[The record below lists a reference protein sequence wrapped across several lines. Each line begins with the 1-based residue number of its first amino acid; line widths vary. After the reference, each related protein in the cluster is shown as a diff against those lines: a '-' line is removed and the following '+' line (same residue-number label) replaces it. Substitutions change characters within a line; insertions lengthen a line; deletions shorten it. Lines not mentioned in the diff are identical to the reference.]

1 MVEYPHRDIK
11 TTFWEIAGNTLAQH
25 GGPQQRIFSPLR
37 TAVHRFAFILLICSA
52 FGLMLLGKAD
62 TVLIER
68 IRAASA
74 DLVSPVMNIVSRPAA
89 SINEITDQVYN
100 LAHLYEENERLRRE
114 NHQLLAWQQAARN
127 LSHENARLRDLARYT
142 APPVLHL
149 VTSRVIADMGGA
161 YAHSV
166 MISAGSRDGVSK
178 GQAVIS
184 DEGLVG
190 RVAEAG
196 YQASRVLLITD
207 INSRVPVIVENS
219 RDRAFL
225 SGDNTNRPLLTFL
238 TADATVAPGDRILTS
253 GHGGAFPPGI
263 PIGVVSSVSENSVR
277 VAPLFRRHQL
287 EYLRVADYGLQGILS
302 DQRIRESQAPV
313 NTNDTQLAPDIPTGV
328 GVVPSAPADVD
339 THAKPQMPAGE
350 LP

>member
-1 MVEYPHRDIK
+1 M
-11 TTFWEIAGNTLAQH
+11 AQH

-37 TAVHRFAFILLICSA
+37 TALHRFAFILLIFSA

-74 DLVSPVMNIVSRPAA
+74 DLVSPIMSIVSRPAA
-89 SINEITDQVYN
+89 SIDEFTDKLYN

-114 NHQLLAWQQAARN
+114 NQQLLAWQQAARN
-127 LSHENARLRDLARYT
+127 LSHENNRLRELAHYT
-142 APPVLHL
+142 TPPSLNL

-161 YAHSV
+161 YAHSL
-166 MISAGSRDGVSK
+166 MISAGSRDGVIK
-178 GQAVIS
+178 GQAVIA

-190 RVAEAG
+190 RIAEAG

-219 RDRAFL
+219 RDRAFV

-238 TADATVAPGDRILTS
+238 TADASVAPGDRILTS

-263 PIGVVSSVSENSVR
+263 PVGIVSSVSENAVR
-277 VAPLFRRHQL
+277 IAPLFHRHQL
-287 EYLRVADYGLQGILS
+287 EYLRVANYGLHGILS
-302 DQRIRESQAPV
+302 EQRIRQSLSPKNPAA
-313 NTNDTQLAPDIPTGV
+313 TNLAPEIPAGV
-328 GVVPSAPADVD
+328 GVVPDDSEI
-339 THAKPQMPAGE
+339 QAGQANTSE
-350 LP
+350 QTQEGDRP

>member
-1 MVEYPHRDIK
+1 M
-11 TTFWEIAGNTLAQH
+11 AQH

-37 TAVHRFAFILLICSA
+37 TALHRFAFILLIVSA

-74 DLVSPVMNIVSRPAA
+74 DLVSPIMNVVSRPAA
-89 SINEITDQVYN
+89 SINELTEQATN
-100 LAHLYEENERLRRE
+100 LFNLYEQNERLRRE
-114 NHQLLAWQQAARN
+114 NRELLAWQQVARN
-127 LSHENARLRDLARYT
+127 LSHENARLRDLAGYT
-142 APPVLHL
+142 SPPPLRL
-149 VTSRVIADMGGA
+149 VTTRVIADMGGA
-161 YAHSV
+161 YAHSLMV
-166 MISAGSRDGVSK
+166 SAGSRDGVSK
-178 GQAVIS
+178 GQAVMS

-225 SGDNTNRPLLTFL
+225 SGDNTDRPLLTFL
-238 TADATVAPGDRILTS
+238 TADAAVAPGDRILTS

-263 PIGVVSSVSENSVR
+263 PVGVVSSVSENAVR

-302 DQRIRESQAPV
+302 DQAIRRNEMQSDGVIPKGV
-313 NTNDTQLAPDIPTGV
+313 GIVPNDGNDTATDMPTANPAQPSDQLP
-328 GVVPSAPADVD
+328 
-339 THAKPQMPAGE
+339 
-350 LP
+350 

>member
-1 MVEYPHRDIK
+1 M
-11 TTFWEIAGNTLAQH
+11 AQH

-37 TAVHRFAFILLICSA
+37 TALHRFAFILLILSA

-74 DLVSPVMNIVSRPAA
+74 DLVSPVMNVISRPAA
-89 SINEITDQVYN
+89 SINELTDKIYN

-114 NHQLLAWQQAARN
+114 NQQLLAWQQAARN
-127 LSHENARLRDLARYT
+127 LSHENARLRDLASYT
-142 APPVLHL
+142 SPPALHL

-166 MISAGSRDGVSK
+166 MISAGSRDGVAK

-184 DEGLVG
+184 DEGLIG

-207 INSRVPVIVENS
+207 INSRVPVVVENS

-238 TADATVAPGDRILTS
+238 TADAAVAPGDRILTS

-263 PIGVVSSVSENSVR
+263 PIGVVSSVSENAVR
-277 VAPLFRRHQL
+277 VAPMFRRHQL
-287 EYLRVADYGLQGILS
+287 EYLRVADYGLEGILS
-302 DQRIRESQAPV
+302 DDRIRQSQPS
-313 NTNDTQLAPDIPTGV
+313 NDTNITEVSPDLPDGVGIVPAGPTGND
-328 GVVPSAPADVD
+328 GTSPSTNA
-339 THAKPQMPAGE
+339 AGE
-350 LP
+350 AQ

>member
-1 MVEYPHRDIK
+1 
-11 TTFWEIAGNTLAQH
+11 
-25 GGPQQRIFSPLR
+25 
-37 TAVHRFAFILLICSA
+37 
-52 FGLMLLGKAD
+52 MLLGKAD

-89 SINEITDQVYN
+89 SINELTDKIYN

-114 NHQLLAWQQAARN
+114 NQQLLAWQQAARN
-127 LSHENARLRDLARYT
+127 LSHENARLRDLASYT
-142 APPVLHL
+142 SPPALHL

-161 YAHSV
+161 YAHSL
-166 MISAGSRDGVSK
+166 MISAGSRDGVAK

-184 DEGLVG
+184 DEGLIG

-207 INSRVPVIVENS
+207 INSRVPVVIENS

-238 TADATVAPGDRILTS
+238 TADAAVAPGDRILTS

-263 PIGVVSSVSENSVR
+263 PIGIVSSVSENAVR
-277 VAPLFRRHQL
+277 VAPMFRRHQL

-302 DQRIRESQAPV
+302 NERIRQSHPA
-313 NTNDTQLAPDIPTGV
+313 NTENTTELSPELPDGV
-328 GVVPSAPADVD
+328 GIVPASPADGGNETV
-339 THAKPQMPAGE
+339 TPGAAGE
-350 LP
+350 AQ

>member
-1 MVEYPHRDIK
+1 M
-11 TTFWEIAGNTLAQH
+11 AQH

-37 TAVHRFAFILLICSA
+37 TALHRFAFILLIFSA

-74 DLVSPVMNIVSRPAA
+74 DLVSPVMNIISRPAA
-89 SINEITDQVYN
+89 SINELTDKIYN
-100 LAHLYEENERLRRE
+100 IAHLYEENERLRRE
-114 NHQLLAWQQAARN
+114 NQQLLAWQQAARN
-127 LSHENARLRDLARYT
+127 LSHENERLRELADYT
-142 APPVLHL
+142 SPPALHL

-184 DEGLVG
+184 DEGLIG

-238 TADATVAPGDRILTS
+238 TADAAVAPGDRILTS
-253 GHGGAFPPGI
+253 GHGGAFPSGI
-263 PIGVVSSVSENSVR
+263 PVGIVSSVSENAVR
-277 VAPLFRRHQL
+277 VAPMFRRHQL

-302 DQRIRESQAPV
+302 NERIRQSHPANTENTTELSPV
-313 NTNDTQLAPDIPTGV
+313 LPDGVGIVPASPADGEDEMTAPD
-328 GVVPSAPADVD
+328 A
-339 THAKPQMPAGE
+339 AGDAQ
-350 LP
+350 

>member
-1 MVEYPHRDIK
+1 M
-11 TTFWEIAGNTLAQH
+11 AQH

-37 TAVHRFAFILLICSA
+37 TALHRFAFILLILSA

-89 SINEITDQVYN
+89 SINEITDKIYN
-100 LAHLYEENERLRRE
+100 LANLYEENERLRRE
-114 NHQLLAWQQAARN
+114 NQQLLAWQQAARN
-127 LSHENARLRDLARYT
+127 LSYENERLRDLASYT
-142 APPVLHL
+142 SPPALNL

-161 YAHSV
+161 YAHNV

-178 GQAVIS
+178 GQAVLS

-207 INSRVPVIVENS
+207 INSRVPVVIESS

-238 TADATVAPGDRILTS
+238 TADASVAPGDRVLTS
-253 GHGGAFPPGI
+253 GDGGAFPSGI
-263 PIGVVSSVSENSVR
+263 PIGIVSSVSENAVR
-277 VAPLFRRHQL
+277 VSPMFRRHQL
-287 EYLRVADYGLQGILS
+287 EYLRVANYGLHGILS
-302 DQRIRESQAPV
+302 ETRIRQSRPADNANSTGLSPEIPV
-313 NTNDTQLAPDIPTGV
+313 GV
-328 GVVPSAPADVD
+328 GIVPVE
-339 THAKPQMPAGE
+339 PAGNAQ
-350 LP
+350 

>member
-1 MVEYPHRDIK
+1 V
-11 TTFWEIAGNTLAQH
+11 AQH

-37 TAVHRFAFILLICSA
+37 TALHRFAFILLIVSA

-74 DLVSPVMNIVSRPAA
+74 DLVSPIMNVVSRPAA
-89 SINEITDQVYN
+89 SINELTEQATN
-100 LAHLYEENERLRRE
+100 LFNLYEQNERLRRE
-114 NHQLLAWQQAARN
+114 NRELLAWQQVARN
-127 LSHENARLRDLARYT
+127 LSHENARLRDLAGYT
-142 APPVLHL
+142 SPPPLRL
-149 VTSRVIADMGGA
+149 VTTRVIADMGGA
-161 YAHSV
+161 YAHSLMV
-166 MISAGSRDGVSK
+166 SAGSRDGVSK
-178 GQAVIS
+178 GQAVMS

-225 SGDNTNRPLLTFL
+225 SGDNTDRPLLTFL
-238 TADATVAPGDRILTS
+238 TADAAVAPGDRILTS

-263 PIGVVSSVSENSVR
+263 PVGVVSSVSENAVR

-302 DQRIRESQAPV
+302 DQAIRRNEMQSDGVIPNGV
-313 NTNDTQLAPDIPTGV
+313 GIVPNDGNDTATDMPTANPAQPSDQLP
-328 GVVPSAPADVD
+328 
-339 THAKPQMPAGE
+339 
-350 LP
+350 

>member
-1 MVEYPHRDIK
+1 M
-11 TTFWEIAGNTLAQH
+11 AQH

-37 TAVHRFAFILLICSA
+37 TALHRFAFILLIFSA

-74 DLVSPVMNIVSRPAA
+74 DLVSPVMNIISRPAA
-89 SINEITDQVYN
+89 SINELTDKIYN
-100 LAHLYEENERLRRE
+100 IAHLYEENERMRRE
-114 NHQLLAWQQAARN
+114 NQQLLAWQQAARN
-127 LSHENARLRDLARYT
+127 LSHENERLRELADYT
-142 APPVLHL
+142 SPPALHL

-184 DEGLVG
+184 DEGLIG

-238 TADATVAPGDRILTS
+238 TADAAVAPGDRILTS
-253 GHGGAFPPGI
+253 GHGGAFPSGI
-263 PIGVVSSVSENSVR
+263 PVGIVSSVSENAVR
-277 VAPLFRRHQL
+277 VAPMFRRHQL

-302 DQRIRESQAPV
+302 NERIRQSHPANTENTTELSPV
-313 NTNDTQLAPDIPTGV
+313 LPDGVGIVPASPADGEDEMTAPD
-328 GVVPSAPADVD
+328 A
-339 THAKPQMPAGE
+339 AGDAQ
-350 LP
+350 

>member
-1 MVEYPHRDIK
+1 M
-11 TTFWEIAGNTLAQH
+11 AQH

-37 TAVHRFAFILLICSA
+37 TALHRFAFILLIFSA

-89 SINEITDQVYN
+89 SINELTDKIYN

-114 NHQLLAWQQAARN
+114 NQQLLAWQQAARN
-127 LSHENARLRDLARYT
+127 LSHENARLRDLASYT
-142 APPVLHL
+142 SPPALHL

-166 MISAGSRDGVSK
+166 MISAGSRDGVAK

-184 DEGLVG
+184 DEGLIG

-207 INSRVPVIVENS
+207 INSRVPVVVENS

-238 TADATVAPGDRILTS
+238 TADAAVAPGDRILTS

-263 PIGVVSSVSENSVR
+263 PIGVVSSVSENAVR
-277 VAPLFRRHQL
+277 VAPMFRRHQL

-302 DQRIRESQAPV
+302 DDRIRQSQPS
-313 NTNDTQLAPDIPTGV
+313 NDTNITEVSPDLPDGVGIVPAGPTGND
-328 GVVPSAPADVD
+328 GTSPSTNA
-339 THAKPQMPAGE
+339 AGE
-350 LP
+350 AQ

>member
-1 MVEYPHRDIK
+1 M
-11 TTFWEIAGNTLAQH
+11 AQH

-37 TAVHRFAFILLICSA
+37 TALHRFAFILLIVSA

-74 DLVSPVMNIVSRPAA
+74 DLVSPIMNVVSRPAA
-89 SINEITDQVYN
+89 SINELTEQATN
-100 LAHLYEENERLRRE
+100 LFNLYEQNERLRRE
-114 NHQLLAWQQAARN
+114 NRELLAWQQVARN
-127 LSHENARLRDLARYT
+127 LSHENARLRDLAGYT
-142 APPVLHL
+142 SPPPLRL
-149 VTSRVIADMGGA
+149 VTTRVIADMGGA
-161 YAHSV
+161 YAHSLMV
-166 MISAGSRDGVSK
+166 SAGSRDGVSK
-178 GQAVIS
+178 GQAVMS

-225 SGDNTNRPLLTFL
+225 SGDNTDRPLLTFL
-238 TADATVAPGDRILTS
+238 TADAAVAPGDRILTS

-263 PIGVVSSVSENSVR
+263 PVGVVSSVSENAVR

-302 DQRIRESQAPV
+302 DQAIRRNEMQSDGVILNGVGIVP
-313 NTNDTQLAPDIPTGV
+313 NDGNDTATDMPTANPAQPSDQLP
-328 GVVPSAPADVD
+328 
-339 THAKPQMPAGE
+339 
-350 LP
+350 

>member
-1 MVEYPHRDIK
+1 M
-11 TTFWEIAGNTLAQH
+11 AQH

-37 TAVHRFAFILLICSA
+37 TALHRFAFILLILSA

-74 DLVSPVMNIVSRPAA
+74 DLVSPVMNVISRPAA
-89 SINEITDQVYN
+89 SINELTDKIYN

-114 NHQLLAWQQAARN
+114 NQQLLAWQQAARN
-127 LSHENARLRDLARYT
+127 LSHENARLRDLASYT
-142 APPVLHL
+142 SPPALHL

-166 MISAGSRDGVSK
+166 MISAGSRDGVAK

-184 DEGLVG
+184 DEGLIG

-207 INSRVPVIVENS
+207 INSRVPVVVENS

-238 TADATVAPGDRILTS
+238 TADAAVAPGDRILTS

-263 PIGVVSSVSENSVR
+263 PIGVVSSVSENAVR
-277 VAPLFRRHQL
+277 VAPMFRRHQL

-302 DQRIRESQAPV
+302 EDRIRQRQPS
-313 NTNDTQLAPDIPTGV
+313 NDANITEVSPDLPDGVGIVPAGPTGND
-328 GVVPSAPADVD
+328 GTSPSTNA
-339 THAKPQMPAGE
+339 AGE
-350 LP
+350 AQ

>member
-1 MVEYPHRDIK
+1 M
-11 TTFWEIAGNTLAQH
+11 AQH

-37 TAVHRFAFILLICSA
+37 TALHRFAFILLIFTA

-74 DLVSPVMNIVSRPAA
+74 DLVSPVMNVISRPAA
-89 SINEITDQVYN
+89 SINELTDKIYN

-114 NHQLLAWQQAARN
+114 NQQLLAWQQAARN
-127 LSHENARLRDLARYT
+127 LSHENVRLRELARYT
-142 APPVLHL
+142 NPPALHL

-166 MISAGSRDGVSK
+166 MISAGSRDGVAK

-238 TADATVAPGDRILTS
+238 TADAAVAPGDRILTS

-263 PIGVVSSVSENSVR
+263 PIGVVSSVSENAVR

-302 DQRIRESQAPV
+302 EKRIRESQSPV
-313 NTNDTQLAPDIPTGV
+313 NHNDTQLSPDIPMGV
-328 GVVPSAPADVD
+328 GVVPENPAPENAPA
-339 THAKPQMPAGE
+339 TSNAPSNGATP
-350 LP
+350 

>member
-1 MVEYPHRDIK
+1 
-11 TTFWEIAGNTLAQH
+11 LAQH

-37 TAVHRFAFILLICSA
+37 TALHRFAFILLILSA

-89 SINEITDQVYN
+89 SINELTDKIYN

-114 NHQLLAWQQAARN
+114 NQQLLAWQQAARN
-127 LSHENARLRDLARYT
+127 LSHENARLRDLATYT
-142 APPVLHL
+142 SPPALNL

-166 MISAGSRDGVSK
+166 MISAGSRDGVTK

-184 DEGLVG
+184 DEGLIG

-207 INSRVPVIVENS
+207 INSRVPFVVENS

-238 TADATVAPGDRILTS
+238 TADAAVAPGDRILTS

-263 PIGVVSSVSENSVR
+263 PIGIVSSVSENAVR

-302 DQRIRESQAPV
+302 EERIRQSHPSKDE
-313 NTNDTQLAPDIPTGV
+313 NTTELSPDIPDGV
-328 GVVPSAPADVD
+328 GIVPTAPD
-339 THAKPQMPAGE
+339 TAGE
-350 LP
+350 AQ

>member
-1 MVEYPHRDIK
+1 M
-11 TTFWEIAGNTLAQH
+11 AQH

-37 TAVHRFAFILLICSA
+37 TALHRFAFILLIFSA

-89 SINEITDQVYN
+89 SINELTDKIYN

-114 NHQLLAWQQAARN
+114 NQHLLAWQQAARN
-127 LSHENARLRDLARYT
+127 LSHENARLRDLAGYT
-142 APPVLHL
+142 SPPALHL

-207 INSRVPVIVENS
+207 INSRVPVVVENS

-238 TADATVAPGDRILTS
+238 TADAAVAPGDRILTS

-263 PIGVVSSVSENSVR
+263 PIGVVSSVSENAVR
-277 VAPLFRRHQL
+277 VAPMFRRHQL
-287 EYLRVADYGLQGILS
+287 EYLRVADYGLHGILS
-302 DQRIRESQAPV
+302 NERIQQSQSANNE
-313 NTNDTQLAPDIPTGV
+313 NTVDVSPDIPDGV
-328 GVVPSAPADVD
+328 GIVPATPD
-339 THAKPQMPAGE
+339 PAGE
-350 LP
+350 AQ

>member
-1 MVEYPHRDIK
+1 MGYSI
-11 TTFWEIAGNTLAQH
+11 TFLEMRGILLAQH

-37 TAVHRFAFILLICSA
+37 TALHRFAFILLIFSA

-74 DLVSPVMNIVSRPAA
+74 DLVSPVMNIVSRPAS
-89 SINEITDQVYN
+89 SINELTEKAYN

-114 NHQLLAWQQAARN
+114 NQQLLAWQQAARN
-127 LSHENARLRDLARYT
+127 LSHENTRLRDLAHYT
-142 APPVLHL
+142 TPPSLHL

-161 YAHSV
+161 YAHSL
-166 MISAGSRDGVSK
+166 MISAGSRDGVIK
-178 GQAVIS
+178 GQAVIA

-190 RVAEAG
+190 RIAEAG

-219 RDRAFL
+219 RDRAFV
-225 SGDNTNRPLLTFL
+225 SGDNTTRPLLTFL

-263 PIGVVSSVSENSVR
+263 PVGVVSSVSENAVR
-277 VAPLFRRHQL
+277 IAPLFRRHQL
-287 EYLRVADYGLQGILS
+287 EYLRVANYGLHGILS
-302 DQRIRESQAPV
+302 EQRIRQSQAPS
-313 NTNDTQLAPDIPTGV
+313 NTDATNLAPDIPAGV
-328 GVVPSAPADVD
+328 GVVPKESEIDAHKPMFKPPAPEGDR
-339 THAKPQMPAGE
+339 P
-350 LP
+350 

>member
-1 MVEYPHRDIK
+1 M
-11 TTFWEIAGNTLAQH
+11 AQH

-37 TAVHRFAFILLICSA
+37 TALHRFAFILLIVSA

-62 TVLIER
+62 TILIER

-74 DLVSPVMNIVSRPAA
+74 DLVSPIMNVVSRPAA
-89 SINEITDQVYN
+89 SINELTEQATNIFN
-100 LAHLYEENERLRRE
+100 LYEQNERLRRE
-114 NHQLLAWQQAARN
+114 NRELLAWQQVARN
-127 LSHENARLRDLARYT
+127 LVHENARLRDLADYT
-142 APPVLHL
+142 SPPPLRL
-149 VTSRVIADMGGA
+149 VTTRVIADMGGA
-161 YAHSV
+161 YAHSLMV
-166 MISAGSRDGVSK
+166 SSGSRDGVSK
-178 GQAVIS
+178 GQAVMS

-190 RVAEAG
+190 RIAEAG

-225 SGDNTNRPLLTFL
+225 SGDNTDRPLLTFL

-263 PIGVVSSVSENSVR
+263 PVGVVSSVSENSVR

-287 EYLRVADYGLQGILS
+287 EYLRVADYGLQGILT
-302 DQRIRESQAPV
+302 DQAIHRSQPQIDGV
-313 NTNDTQLAPDIPTGV
+313 IPNGV
-328 GVVPSAPADVD
+328 GIVPRDSFAP
-339 THAKPQMPAGE
+339 TQQSGPAAPSSTASPPPSPE
-350 LP
+350 QLP

>member
-1 MVEYPHRDIK
+1 M
-11 TTFWEIAGNTLAQH
+11 AQH

-37 TAVHRFAFILLICSA
+37 TALHRFAFILLIVSA

-74 DLVSPVMNIVSRPAA
+74 DLVSPIMNVVSRPAA
-89 SINEITDQVYN
+89 SINELTEQATNIFN
-100 LAHLYEENERLRRE
+100 LYEQNERLRRE
-114 NHQLLAWQQAARN
+114 NRELLAWQQVARN
-127 LSHENARLRDLARYT
+127 LAHENARLRDLADYT
-142 APPVLHL
+142 SPPPLRL
-149 VTSRVIADMGGA
+149 VTTRVIADMGGA
-161 YAHSV
+161 YAHSLMV
-166 MISAGSRDGVSK
+166 SAGSRDGVIK
-178 GQAVIS
+178 GQAVMS

-225 SGDNTNRPLLTFL
+225 SGDNTDRPLLTFL
-238 TADATVAPGDRILTS
+238 TADAAVAPGDRILTS

-263 PIGVVSSVSENSVR
+263 PVGVVSSVSENAVR

-302 DQRIRESQAPV
+302 DQAMRRDQQ
-313 NTNDTQLAPDIPTGV
+313 NDGVIPNGV
-328 GVVPSAPADVD
+328 GIVPNDGNDAAENMPTVSPAQPTDR
-339 THAKPQMPAGE
+339 

>member
-1 MVEYPHRDIK
+1 M
-11 TTFWEIAGNTLAQH
+11 AQH

-37 TAVHRFAFILLICSA
+37 TALHRFAFILLIFSA

-62 TVLIER
+62 TILIER

-89 SINEITDQVYN
+89 SINELTDKIYN

-114 NHQLLAWQQAARN
+114 NKQLLAWQQAARN
-127 LSHENARLRDLARYT
+127 LSHENARLRDLASYT
-142 APPVLHL
+142 SPPTVHL
-149 VTSRVIADMGGA
+149 VTSRVIADMGGP
-161 YAHSV
+161 YAHNV

-178 GQAVIS
+178 GQAVLS

-190 RVAEAG
+190 RIAEAG

-207 INSRVPVIVENS
+207 INSRVPVMIENS

-238 TADATVAPGDRILTS
+238 TADASVAPGDRILTS

-263 PIGVVSSVSENSVR
+263 PIGVVSSVSENAVR
-277 VAPLFRRHQL
+277 VAPMFRRHQL
-287 EYLRVADYGLQGILS
+287 EYLRVADYGLNGILS
-302 DQRIRESQAPV
+302 DERIRHAHPPEADNIVAPS
-313 NTNDTQLAPDIPTGV
+313 PDIPEGV
-328 GVVPSAPADVD
+328 GIVPPAPAS
-339 THAKPQMPAGE
+339 AGE
-350 LP
+350 AQ

>member
-1 MVEYPHRDIK
+1 M
-11 TTFWEIAGNTLAQH
+11 AQH

-37 TAVHRFAFILLICSA
+37 TALHRFAFILLILSA

-74 DLVSPVMNIVSRPAA
+74 DLVSPVMNVISRPAA
-89 SINEITDQVYN
+89 SINELTDKIYN

-114 NHQLLAWQQAARN
+114 NQQLLAWQQAARN
-127 LSHENARLRDLARYT
+127 LSHENARLRDLASYT
-142 APPVLHL
+142 SPPALHL

-166 MISAGSRDGVSK
+166 MISAGSRDGVAK

-184 DEGLVG
+184 DEGLIG

-207 INSRVPVIVENS
+207 INSRVPVVVENS

-238 TADATVAPGDRILTS
+238 TADAAVAPGDRILTS

-263 PIGVVSSVSENSVR
+263 PIGVVSSVSENAVR
-277 VAPLFRRHQL
+277 VAPMFRRHQL

-302 DQRIRESQAPV
+302 DDRIRQSQPS
-313 NTNDTQLAPDIPTGV
+313 NDTNITEVSPDLPDGVGIVPAGPTGND
-328 GVVPSAPADVD
+328 GTSPSTNA
-339 THAKPQMPAGE
+339 AGE
-350 LP
+350 AQ

>member
-1 MVEYPHRDIK
+1 
-11 TTFWEIAGNTLAQH
+11 
-25 GGPQQRIFSPLR
+25 
-37 TAVHRFAFILLICSA
+37 
-52 FGLMLLGKAD
+52 MLLGKAD

-74 DLVSPVMNIVSRPAA
+74 DLVSPVMNVISRPAA
-89 SINEITDQVYN
+89 SINELTDKIYN

-114 NHQLLAWQQAARN
+114 NQQLLAWQQAARN
-127 LSHENARLRDLARYT
+127 LSHENARLRDLASYT
-142 APPVLHL
+142 SPPALHL

-166 MISAGSRDGVSK
+166 MISAGSRDGVAK

-184 DEGLVG
+184 DEGLIG

-207 INSRVPVIVENS
+207 INSRVPVVVENS

-238 TADATVAPGDRILTS
+238 TADAAVAPGDRILTS

-263 PIGVVSSVSENSVR
+263 PIGVVSSVSENAVR
-277 VAPLFRRHQL
+277 VAPMFRRHQL

-302 DQRIRESQAPV
+302 EDRIRQSQPS
-313 NTNDTQLAPDIPTGV
+313 NDANITEVSPDLPDGVGIVPAGPTGNDSTS
-328 GVVPSAPADVD
+328 PSTNA
-339 THAKPQMPAGE
+339 AGE
-350 LP
+350 AQ

>member
-1 MVEYPHRDIK
+1 
-11 TTFWEIAGNTLAQH
+11 LAQH

-37 TAVHRFAFILLICSA
+37 TALHRFAFILLILSA

-74 DLVSPVMNIVSRPAA
+74 DLVSPVMNVISRPAA
-89 SINEITDQVYN
+89 SINELTDKIYN
-100 LAHLYEENERLRRE
+100 LAHLYDENERLRRE
-114 NHQLLAWQQAARN
+114 NQQLLAWQQAARN
-127 LSHENARLRDLARYT
+127 LSHENARLRDLASYT
-142 APPVLHL
+142 SPPALHL
-149 VTSRVIADMGGA
+149 VTARVIADMGGA

-166 MISAGSRDGVSK
+166 MISAGSRDGVAK

-184 DEGLVG
+184 DEGLIG

-207 INSRVPVIVENS
+207 INSRVPVVVENS

-238 TADATVAPGDRILTS
+238 TADAAVAPGDRILTS

-263 PIGVVSSVSENSVR
+263 PIGVVSSVSENAVR
-277 VAPLFRRHQL
+277 VAPMFRRHQL

-302 DQRIRESQAPV
+302 DDRIRQSHPA
-313 NTNDTQLAPDIPTGV
+313 NDEKTMELSPDIPEGV
-328 GVVPSAPADVD
+328 GIVPARPTGNDGTSPSTSA
-339 THAKPQMPAGE
+339 AGE
-350 LP
+350 PQ

>member
-1 MVEYPHRDIK
+1 
-11 TTFWEIAGNTLAQH
+11 LAQH

-37 TAVHRFAFILLICSA
+37 TALHRFAFILLILSA

-74 DLVSPVMNIVSRPAA
+74 DLVSPVMNIISRPAA
-89 SINEITDQVYN
+89 SINELTDKIYN

-114 NHQLLAWQQAARN
+114 NQQLLAWQQAARN
-127 LSHENARLRDLARYT
+127 LSHENARLRDLASYT
-142 APPVLHL
+142 SPPALHL

-166 MISAGSRDGVSK
+166 MISAGSRDGVAK

-184 DEGLVG
+184 DEGLIG

-207 INSRVPVIVENS
+207 INSRVPVVVENS

-263 PIGVVSSVSENSVR
+263 PIGVVSSVSENAVR
-277 VAPLFRRHQL
+277 VAPMFRRYQL
-287 EYLRVADYGLQGILS
+287 EYLRVADYGLKGILS
-302 DQRIRESQAPV
+302 EDRIRQSQPS
-313 NTNDTQLAPDIPTGV
+313 NDANITEVSPDLPDGV
-328 GVVPSAPADVD
+328 GIV
-339 THAKPQMPAGE
+339 PAGQTGNE
-350 LP
+350 GISPSTSAAGEAQ

>member
-1 MVEYPHRDIK
+1 
-11 TTFWEIAGNTLAQH
+11 LAQH

-37 TAVHRFAFILLICSA
+37 TALHRFAFILLILSA

-74 DLVSPVMNIVSRPAA
+74 DLVSPVMNVISRPAA
-89 SINEITDQVYN
+89 SINELTDKIYN

-114 NHQLLAWQQAARN
+114 NQQLLAWQQAARN
-127 LSHENARLRDLARYT
+127 LSHENARLRDLASYT
-142 APPVLHL
+142 SPPALHL

-166 MISAGSRDGVSK
+166 MISAGSRDGVAK

-184 DEGLVG
+184 DEGLIG

-207 INSRVPVIVENS
+207 INSRVPVVVENS

-238 TADATVAPGDRILTS
+238 TADAAVAPGDRILTS

-263 PIGVVSSVSENSVR
+263 PIGVVSSVSENAVR
-277 VAPLFRRHQL
+277 VAPMFRRHQL

-302 DQRIRESQAPV
+302 EDRIRQSQPS
-313 NTNDTQLAPDIPTGV
+313 NDENITEVSPDLPDGVGIVPAGPTGND
-328 GVVPSAPADVD
+328 GTSPSTNA
-339 THAKPQMPAGE
+339 AGE
-350 LP
+350 AQ

>member
-1 MVEYPHRDIK
+1 
-11 TTFWEIAGNTLAQH
+11 
-25 GGPQQRIFSPLR
+25 
-37 TAVHRFAFILLICSA
+37 
-52 FGLMLLGKAD
+52 MLLGKAD

-74 DLVSPVMNIVSRPAA
+74 DLVSPVMNVISRPAA
-89 SINEITDQVYN
+89 SINELTDKIYN

-114 NHQLLAWQQAARN
+114 NQQLLAWQQAARN
-127 LSHENARLRDLARYT
+127 LSHENVRLRELARYT
-142 APPVLHL
+142 NPPALHL

-166 MISAGSRDGVSK
+166 MISAGSRDGVAK

-238 TADATVAPGDRILTS
+238 TADAAVAPGDRILTS

-263 PIGVVSSVSENSVR
+263 PIGVVSSVSENAVR

-302 DQRIRESQAPV
+302 EKRIRESQSPV
-313 NTNDTQLAPDIPTGV
+313 NHNDTQLSPDIPMGV
-328 GVVPSAPADVD
+328 GVVPENPAPENAPA
-339 THAKPQMPAGE
+339 TSNAPSNGANP
-350 LP
+350 

>member
-1 MVEYPHRDIK
+1 MPRKYSVEFK
-11 TTFWEIAGNTLAQH
+11 EK
-25 GGPQQRIFSPLR
+25 
-37 TAVHRFAFILLICSA
+37 AVHQIIEMVRLESCSLQRA
-52 FGLMLLGKAD
+52 YTEVGELLGVSHHTLRAWYRD
-62 TVLIER
+62 SASVRDNSDAPGGETIE
-68 IRAASA
+68 
-74 DLVSPVMNIVSRPAA
+74 
-89 SINEITDQVYN
+89 
-100 LAHLYEENERLRRE
+100 EELKRLRRE
-114 NHQLLAWQQAARN
+114 NQQLLAWQQAARN
-127 LSHENARLRDLARYT
+127 LSHENARLRELATYT
-142 APPVLHL
+142 SPPALNL

-166 MISAGSRDGVSK
+166 MISAGSRDGVTK

-184 DEGLVG
+184 DEGLIG

-207 INSRVPVIVENS
+207 INSRVPVVVENS

-238 TADATVAPGDRILTS
+238 TADAAVAPGDRILTS

-263 PIGVVSSVSENSVR
+263 PIGIVSSVSENAVR

-302 DQRIRESQAPV
+302 EERIRQSHPTKDG
-313 NTNDTQLAPDIPTGV
+313 NTTELSPDIPDGV
-328 GVVPSAPADVD
+328 GIVPAAPD
-339 THAKPQMPAGE
+339 TAGE
-350 LP
+350 AQ

>member
-1 MVEYPHRDIK
+1 M
-11 TTFWEIAGNTLAQH
+11 AQH

-37 TAVHRFAFILLICSA
+37 TALHRFAFILLIFSA

-89 SINEITDQVYN
+89 SINELTDKIYN

-114 NHQLLAWQQAARN
+114 NQQLLTWQQAARN
-127 LSHENARLRDLARYT
+127 LSHENARLRELATYT
-142 APPVLHL
+142 SPPALNL

-166 MISAGSRDGVSK
+166 MISAGSRDGVTK

-184 DEGLVG
+184 DEGLIG

-207 INSRVPVIVENS
+207 INSRVPVVVENS

-238 TADATVAPGDRILTS
+238 TADAAVAPGDRILTS

-263 PIGVVSSVSENSVR
+263 PIGIVSSVSENAVR

-302 DQRIRESQAPV
+302 EERIRQSHPTKDE
-313 NTNDTQLAPDIPTGV
+313 NTTELSPDIPDGV
-328 GVVPSAPADVD
+328 GIVPAAPD
-339 THAKPQMPAGE
+339 TAGE
-350 LP
+350 AQ

>member
-1 MVEYPHRDIK
+1 M
-11 TTFWEIAGNTLAQH
+11 
-25 GGPQQRIFSPLR
+25 
-37 TAVHRFAFILLICSA
+37 
-52 FGLMLLGKAD
+52 
-62 TVLIER
+62 
-68 IRAASA
+68 
-74 DLVSPVMNIVSRPAA
+74 
-89 SINEITDQVYN
+89 
-100 LAHLYEENERLRRE
+100 
-114 NHQLLAWQQAARN
+114 
-127 LSHENARLRDLARYT
+127 SHENARLRDLAHYT

-238 TADATVAPGDRILTS
+238 TADAAVAPGDRSEEHTS
-253 GHGGAFPPGI
+253 ELQSHHDL
-263 PIGVVSSVSENSVR
+263 VCR
-277 VAPLFRRHQL
+277 LLL
-287 EYLRVADYGLQGILS
+287 EKKNNNNNKNN
-302 DQRIRESQAPV
+302 QAR
-313 NTNDTQLAPDIPTGV
+313 
-328 GVVPSAPADVD
+328 
-339 THAKPQMPAGE
+339 